1 VIKVDARD
9 LCWQLMQADTEDD
22 VVAILRE
29 AGYWDDPEY
38 WRYVA
43 DDDNNFATVGNQQA
57 ESIAA
62 MIEKIINGVDARLTN
77 ACLIA
82 GIDPTSPEAP
92 QSIREAVARFF
103 EGKPDDSSDRA
114 GRVAFWDDS
123 KTTDEGRLLTVAA
136 TGNKPESGWPSI
148 SIADGGEGQTPD
160 SFPDTFTSLHRSNK
174 LRIPFVQGKFNMGG
188 TGALQFC
195 SQRHRLQLIVSR
207 RNPALLPPGASERD
221 QQWGFTVVRRETPTG
236 SERSSVFTYLAP
248 VAASPPRRGAVLA
261 FEAEVWP
268 LFPTADSSGRGAYER
283 PATYGSLIKLYEYRW
298 QGTKSNIVR
307 SGDGLLRRLDQGL
320 PELALPV
327 RLYECRQGYSGHAG
341 SFATNLLGLSARLER
356 DKAEKLEEEFPVGS
370 IIDMDGHKVIVKVF
384 AFKKGQADQYRTARN
399 GVIFTINGQAHAT
412 LSVDLFRRKQVAM
425 SYLADSL
432 LVTVDCSAIDGAMRE
447 DLFMNSR
454 DRLRDNALSRRLEDE
469 LESLLRDDPALR
481 ALRNR
486 RRQEDLAD
494 KLSEDKPLAEALEEI
509 LKRSP
514 TLEKLFLQ
522 GHRLTSPF
530 PSDGAGRGGGG
541 KFQGKSFPTFFRF
554 KGKQQG
560 EELKRGVRLGS
571 RARVA
576 FETDAEDAYF
586 VRDVDPGEWSVWR
599 IIDGETP
606 TQLPNCRLD
615 GPRSGIATLHLELPN
630 EVAEG
635 DTLVLDVEVSDISRV
650 DPFVNRLMLD
660 MEPPTSSSPG
670 GDGKRSRSATTGN
683 GVRGTTGSLALPEVK
698 RVHEDEWH
706 RLSFHTFTEDT
717 ALAIVRADDDDHD
730 VFDFYVNVDN
740 KYVRAVQ
747 KESKENPRL
756 LEEKFVYS
764 MVLVGL
770 ALILDDHNSKR
781 PVNGDNKNNAGTE
794 ESIERFVARVT
805 TTLAPVILPMIDV
818 VGSLSLDSL
827 HDE

>member
-1 VIKVDARD
+1 VIKVDAKD

-22 VVAILRE
+22 VVAILHG
-29 AGYWDDPEY
+29 AGYWDDPQY
-38 WRYVA
+38 WRYIA

-82 GIDPTSPEAP
+82 GIDPTSPGAP

-103 EGKPDDSSDRA
+103 EGKPDASSDRA
-114 GRVAFWDDS
+114 GRVAFWDDG
-123 KTTDEGRLLTVAA
+123 KATDEGSVLTVAA
-136 TGNKPESGWPSI
+136 TGNKPERGWPSI

-160 SFPDTFTSLHRSNK
+160 SFPDTFMSLHRSNK

-207 RNPALLPPGASERD
+207 RNPVLLPAGASKRD
-221 QQWGFTVVRRETPTG
+221 HQWAFTVVRRETPTG

-248 VAASPPRRGAVLA
+248 VGAGPARRGAVLA
-261 FEAEVWP
+261 FEAQAWP
-268 LFPTADSSGRGAYER
+268 IFPKADSSGRGAYER
-283 PATYGSLIKLYEYRW
+283 PATHGSLVKLYEYRW
-298 QGTKSNIVR
+298 QGTKTNIVFG
-307 SGDGLLRRLDQGL
+307 GDGLLRRLDQGL

-327 RLYECRQGYSGHAG
+327 RLYECRNYKGHAG

-412 LSVDLFRRKQVAM
+412 LSVDFFRRKQVGM

-454 DRLRDNALSRRLEDE
+454 DRLRDNTLSRRLEDE
-469 LESLLRDDPALR
+469 LESLLREDPALR

-486 RRQEDLAD
+486 RRQEDLAN

-522 GHRLTSPF
+522 GQRLTSPF
-530 PSDGAGRGGGG
+530 PSHGAGRGGGG
-541 KFQGKSFPTFFRF
+541 KFQGKPFPTFFRF

-586 VRDVDPGEWSVWR
+586 VRDLYPAEWSVWR
-599 IIDGETP
+599 IIDGQTS

-615 GPRSGIATLHLELPN
+615 GPRSGIATLHLELPD

-635 DTLVLDVEVSDISRV
+635 DALVLDVEVSDVSRV
-650 DPFVNRLMLD
+650 DPFVNHLMLD
-660 MEPPTSSSPG
+660 VEPPTSSPPG
-670 GDGKRSRSATTGN
+670 RDGKRSRTANTGN
-683 GVRGTTGSLALPEVK
+683 GIRGTTGSLALPEVK
-698 RVHEDEWH
+698 RVREEEW
-706 RLSFHTFTEDT
+706 RTVSFHAFTGDT

-740 KYVRAVQ
+740 KYVRAMQ

-770 ALILDDHNSKR
+770 ALILDHHNSKR
-781 PVNGDNKNNAGTE
+781 PVNGDSKNNAGAD
-794 ESIERFVARVT
+794 ESIEQLVSRVT
-805 TTLAPVILPMIDV
+805 TTLAPVILPMVDV
-818 VGSLSLDSL
+818 VGSLSLDNL
-827 HDE
+827 DDE

>member
-1 VIKVDARD
+1 MKADASD
-9 LCWQLMQADTEDD
+9 LCWQLMQADTEDH

-38 WRYVA
+38 WRYIA

-82 GIDPTSPEAP
+82 GIGPASPEAP

-103 EGKPDDSSDRA
+103 EGKPDASSDRA
-114 GRVAFWDDS
+114 GRVAFWDDA
-123 KTTDEGRLLTVAA
+123 KTTNEGRFLTVAA
-136 TGNKPESGWPSI
+136 TGNKPPGWPSI
-148 SIADGGEGQTPD
+148 SIADDGEGQAPD
-160 SFPDTFTSLHRSNK
+160 SFSDTFMSLHRSNK

-207 RNPALLPPGASERD
+207 RNPALLLPDASPRD
-221 QQWGFTVVRRETPTG
+221 RQWAFTVVRREMPTG
-236 SERSSVFTYLAP
+236 RERSSVFTYLAP
-248 VAASPPRRGAVLA
+248 VAASPARRGAVLA
-261 FEAEVWP
+261 FEAEAWP
-268 LFPTADSSGRGAYER
+268 IFPKADSSGRGAYER
-283 PATYGSLIKLYEYRW
+283 PATHGSLVKLYEYRW
-298 QGTKSNIVR
+298 EGTKSNIVM

-327 RLYECRQGYSGHAG
+327 RLYECRAYGGHTG

-356 DKAEKLEEEFPVGS
+356 DKAEKLEEGFPVGS
-370 IIDMDGHKVIVKVF
+370 VIDMDGHKVIIKVF
-384 AFKKGQADQYRTARN
+384 AFKKREAGQYRTARN

-412 LSVDLFRRKQVAM
+412 LSVDFFRRQRVGM

-432 LVTVDCSAIDGAMRE
+432 LVTVDCSTIDGGMRE

-454 DRLRDNALSRRLEDE
+454 DRLRDNALSRRLEAE
-469 LESLLRDDPALR
+469 LESLLREDPALK

-494 KLSEDKPLAEALEEI
+494 RLSEDKPLAEALEEI

-514 TLEKLFLQ
+514 ALEKLFLQ
-522 GHRLTSPF
+522 GQRVTSPF
-530 PSDGAGRGGGG
+530 PSHGTGHGGGG
-541 KFQGKSFPTFFRF
+541 KFQGKPFPTFFRF

-576 FETDAEDAYF
+576 FETDAEDTYF
-586 VRDVDPGEWSVWR
+586 VRDLDPGEWSVWR
-599 IIDGETP
+599 IIEGQTP
-606 TQLPNCRLD
+606 MQLPNCRLD

-630 EVAEG
+630 EVAAG
-635 DTLVLDVEVSDISRV
+635 DTLVLDIEVSDISRV
-650 DPFVNRLMLD
+650 DPFVNRLVLD
-660 MEPPTSSSPG
+660 VEPPTSPSPG

-698 RVHEDEWH
+698 RVREAEWGSV
-706 RLSFHTFTEDT
+706 SFHTFTEDT
-717 ALAIVRADDDDHD
+717 ALAIVRPDDDHD
-730 VFDFYVNVDN
+730 IFDFFVNVDN
-740 KYVRAVQ
+740 KYVRAMQ
-747 KESKENPRL
+747 KESKDSPRL

-770 ALILDDHNSKR
+770 ALILDHHNSKR
-781 PVNGDNKNNAGTE
+781 PINADNKNEAGTE
-794 ESIERFVARVT
+794 ESIERLVSRVT
-805 TTLAPVILPMIDV
+805 MTLAPVILPMIDV
-818 VGSLSLDSL
+818 VGSLSLENLNDQ
-827 HDE
+827 